1 MTLGCLAPYRRHG
14 IGTKM
19 VEHVEKIVEK
29 DGKFT
34 SVFLHV
40 QVCETCISSAA
51 TLHSIYVGPSFRYAC
66 ISSLLPNLY
75 SCIPSTLI
83 ITLF

>member
-14 IGTKM
+14 IGTQM

-40 QVCETCISSAA
+40 QVC
-51 TLHSIYVGPSFRYAC
+51 IYFFLESK
-66 ISSLLPNLY
+66 LLYIFFWGVRPY
-75 SCIPSTLI
+75 SGLNKQI
-83 ITLF
+83 